1 MSHLPVPI
9 GPTLGA
15 ADIDALRTAVTAL
28 ERTSFASRL
37 SGVAGRQIGLAGR
50 LIPQPLQEAATAAAH
65 KALEVALQ
73 VALSSVERNPV
84 ARTDAKHRR
93 LAMVSGAIG
102 GAIGFA
108 ALPFELPV
116 STTIM
121 LRSIL
126 EIARDEGEDLSTP
139 EARMACLQVFALG
152 GPAQEDN
159 VLEGGYLVL
168 RGVLAKSVSDAAR
181 YVAQNGV
188 AAEGAPIVVSVLRQ
202 IASRFG
208 VVVSQKAAAQ
218 AAPIFGAVS
227 GATINF
233 AFADHFQ
240 QLARGHF
247 TVRRLERIHG
257 PVVVREHYAR
267 IARDNG
273 YWRTDGAA

>member
-1 MSHLPVPI
+1 VSHLPVPI

-50 LIPQPLQEAATAAAH
+50 LIPQALHEAATAAAH

-152 GPAQEDN
+152 GHAQEDN

>member
-152 GPAQEDN
+152 GHAQEDN

>member
-1 MSHLPVPI
+1 VSHLPVPI